1 MNREKVFET
10 SFEFSSNTSYRDAY
24 DNTAISLMNIV
35 TEDQLRTE
43 MCRLQNEVRILWE
56 CIKELKKGEQQ

>member
-1 MNREKVFET
+1 MNREKVFKT
-10 SFEFSSNTSYRDAY
+10 SFEFGPNTLYRDAY
-24 DNTAISLMNIV
+24 DNTAISIMNIV

>member
-1 MNREKVFET
+1 MNLEKVFET
-10 SFEFSSNTSYRDAY
+10 SFEFRPNILYRDTY